1 MRLRSTA
8 ISLTIAG
15 LLAGC
20 AQKPLTQPE
29 PIAPNPF
36 GYLKRSAV
44 CSATPLGKT
53 PEGLGVAIK
62 TRSDDGLCSVSLSQ
76 PEGGAYA
83 SFLLSTLPSHGKS
96 FIYNYNKQTIVTY
109 TAATAY
115 AGMDSFVVGLVPGT
129 DRPRTSLKVDVA
141 VDNTGVAVP
150 PPPVIAATP
159 AAKSSRH
166 RRVRH
171 PVRHPKASASSDHS

>member
-20 AQKPLTQPE
+20 AQKPLPQPE

-44 CSATPLGKT
+44 CSASPMART

-62 TRSDDGLCSVSLSQ
+62 TRSDEGLCSVSLSQ

-83 SFLLSTLPSHGKS
+83 SFLLSTLPAHGKS
-96 FIYNYNKQTIVTY
+96 FIYNYNKQTVITY
-109 TAATAY
+109 SAATAY
-115 AGMDSFVVGLVPGT
+115 AGADSFVVGLVPGA
-129 DRPRTSLKVDVA
+129 DRPRTSLRVDVT
-141 VDNTGVAVP
+141 VDNTGVTLPQPAV
-150 PPPVIAATP
+150 AAP
-159 AAKSSRH
+159 APAVKGAHH
-166 RRVRH
+166 RRIRHGVRH
-171 PVRHPKASASSDHS
+171 GRTGAGSSHG